1 MRLPLSFIY
10 RPSTHVFWILAFALL
25 ATMLSLSTPAA
36 AQQLVCTP
44 SALQFGGVVIGHSET
59 EVVMLTNRGSKSIT
73 VSAMSTSGHESN
85 EFNVSP
91 LRLPLSLAAGQ
102 SVPINVTFAPTS
114 TGWAQGQTIFT
125 SNASN
130 PALGLEF
137 SGGGGTRAS
146 LRANPA
152 SVSFGQTALG
162 ATTTQSVTLTNLNPW
177 RTKIDSLQ
185 LAGTGFSVSGP
196 TMPFM
201 LGVGQTVTVR
211 LSFAPKSAGT
221 SSGYMLTL
229 GPSLTVPLIGTG
241 TTSATAGTLSIA
253 PTSLSFG
260 NVSVGSTGTHAI
272 TMSATGASVM
282 VSSDVS
288 SNSQFA
294 LQGVSLPLTI
304 PAGQSVSAQLAF
316 TPTGSGTVS
325 GSMSLSSN
333 ASDPKLS
340 VALSGTGTSTA
351 AGKLSITPTSL
362 NFGDVN
368 VGSTGSQA
376 ITMSAS
382 GASVTVSSDASSNSQ
397 FGLEGASLPFTI
409 GAGQSASFNVGFT
422 PKGSGTISGSLSFAS
437 NASNSPA
444 VESLAGIGTTP
455 QFKVDLSWN
464 ASTGVAGYNV
474 YRSTSPTGTYTKIN
488 PALDANTAYT
498 DASVA
503 SGQTYYYEATAV
515 NSSGQESA
523 RSSPPVSAS
532 IP

>member
-1 MRLPLSFIY
+1 MPLPLSFIY
-10 RPSTHVFWILAFALL
+10 RLSTHVFWILAFALL
-25 ATMLSLSTPAA
+25 ATMLSLCTPAA
-36 AQQLVCTP
+36 GQQLVCTP
-44 SALQFGGVVIGHSET
+44 SALQFGGVLIGHSET

-73 VSAMSTSGHESN
+73 VSAMSTSGNKFHE
-85 EFNVSP
+85 FKVSP
-91 LRLPLSLAAGQ
+91 LNLPLSLAAGQ

-114 TGWAQGQTIFT
+114 TGWAQGETIFT

-130 PALGLEF
+130 AALGLAF
-137 SGGGGTRAS
+137 SGGGGTRES
-146 LRANPA
+146 LRANPD
-152 SVSFGQTALG
+152 SVSFGQTAVG

-196 TMPFM
+196 TMPFI
-201 LGVGQTVTVR
+201 LGIGQTVTVR

-241 TTSATAGTLSIA
+241 TTTATAGR
-253 PTSLSFG
+253 
-260 NVSVGSTGTHAI
+260 
-272 TMSATGASVM
+272 
-282 VSSDVS
+282 
-288 SNSQFA
+288 
-294 LQGVSLPLTI
+294 
-304 PAGQSVSAQLAF
+304 
-316 TPTGSGTVS
+316 
-325 GSMSLSSN
+325 
-333 ASDPKLS
+333 
-340 VALSGTGTSTA
+340 
-351 AGKLSITPTSL
+351 LSITPTSL

-376 ITMSAS
+376 ITLSAS
-382 GASVTVSSDASSNSQ
+382 GASVTVSSDASNNSQ

-409 GAGQSASFNVGFT
+409 GAGQSVSFNVGFT

-444 VESLAGIGTTP
+444 VESLAGIGTAP

-474 YRSTSPTGTYTKIN
+474 YRSMSPTGTYTKIN